1 MKPEAGQIY
10 GNRYRLVDRIA
21 IGGMGEVWRAHDE
34 VILRDV
40 AIKILKQEFMGDP
53 GFLERFRVEAKHA
66 ARVDHEGIADVY
78 DYGEG
83 GGSAYLVMELVAGES
98 LARIIEKRIRLTET
112 EVLSIIEQTARAL
125 HAAHE
130 DGLVHRDVKPGNLL
144 ITPSGRVK
152 ITDFGIA
159 RVADQV
165 ALTATGQVMGTVQ
178 YLSPEQATGKPATPA
193 TDIYSLGIVAYEALT
208 GRRPFT
214 GESQMVIA
222 MAQIND
228 KPPAMGED
236 IDHRVQDLILT
247 CLAKKPNQRPGSA
260 LDLSNRAKALRLQL
274 EGVAAT
280 EALEL
285 SELPT
290 VKTQRIEVDPKTEPA
305 EKLPVIWP
313 WLVLIG
319 VLFVVAA
326 GVLITIVLS
335 LMNDGPADESP
346 IPTVSP
352 SSIVTDDPSDEPRET
367 VVVLLTDVIGKNVAD
382 ASIFLRERGLLV
394 EAIPGEALD
403 PSDNRILTIYKAE
416 GLGQIPVGSTVK
428 IYYYIQQAVL
438 PSPSQTSPNPT
449 PSPTQSP
456 TPMPTPTPTPSPTPS
471 FTVLPSPTPSPT
483 ITNGED

>member
-40 AIKILKQEFMGDP
+40 AIKILKPEFMGDP
-53 GFLERFRVEAKHA
+53 GFLERFRVEARHA
-66 ARVDHEGIADVY
+66 ARVDHVGIADVY

-83 GGSAYLVMELVAGES
+83 SGSAYLVMELVSGDS
-98 LARIIEKRIRLTET
+98 LARIIEKRIRLTSV
-112 EVLSIIEQTARAL
+112 EVLSIMEQTARAL

-144 ITPSGRVK
+144 ITPGGKVK

-178 YLSPEQATGKPATPA
+178 YLAPEQATGKQATPS

-228 KPPAMGED
+228 KPPAMGQD
-236 IDHRVQDLILT
+236 IDQRVQDLVLA

-260 LDLSNRAKALRLQL
+260 LDLSNRARALRLQL
-274 EGVAAT
+274 EGVSPT
-280 EALEL
+280 EIFNQDQT
-285 SELPT
+285 PT
-290 VKTQRIEVDPKTEPA
+290 VRTRVIEPDPKTEPS
-305 EKLPVIWP
+305 EKPPIIWP
-313 WLVLIG
+313 WLALIG
-319 VLFVVAA
+319 LLFAAAA
-326 GVLITIVLS
+326 GVMIAIVLS
-335 LMNDGPADESP
+335 LMSEQQSEVPVPTFE
-346 IPTVSP
+346 PTVQP
-352 SSIVTDDPSDEPRET
+352 TETPTEDLTPT

-382 ASIFLRERGLLV
+382 ASIFLKERGLV
-394 EAIPGEALD
+394 VDAVPGEPLELED
-403 PSDNRILTIYKAE
+403 PRILTVYKAD
-416 GLGQIPVGSTVK
+416 GLGQVKVGATVK
-428 IYYYIQQAVL
+428 IYYYIQQT
-438 PSPSQTSPNPT
+438 PM
-449 PSPTQSP
+449 PSPTESTPGSVPTDTLSP
-456 TPMPTPTPTPSPTPS
+456 SPTPTPTPT
-471 FTVLPSPTPSPT
+471 
-483 ITNGED
+483 G

>member
-40 AIKILKQEFMGDP
+40 AIKILKPEFMGDP
-53 GFLERFRVEAKHA
+53 GFLERFRVEARHA

-83 GGSAYLVMELVAGES
+83 SGSAYLVMELVSGDS
-98 LARIIEKRIRLTET
+98 LARIIEKRIRLSGV
-112 EVLSIIEQTARAL
+112 EVLSIMEQTARAL

-144 ITPSGRVK
+144 ITPSGKVK

-178 YLSPEQATGKPATPA
+178 YLAPEQATGKQATPS

-228 KPPAMGED
+228 KPPAMDAD
-236 IDHRVQDLILT
+236 IDQRVQDLVLS

-260 LDLSNRAKALRLQL
+260 LDLSNRARALRLQL
-274 EGVAAT
+274 EGVSPT
-280 EALEL
+280 EIFNQDQT
-285 SELPT
+285 PT
-290 VKTQRIEVDPKTEPA
+290 VRTRVIEPDPKTEPS
-305 EKLPVIWP
+305 EKPPIIWP
-313 WLVLIG
+313 WLALIG
-319 VLFVVAA
+319 LLFAAAA
-326 GVLITIVLS
+326 GVMIAIVLS
-335 LMNDGPADESP
+335 LMSEQQSEVPVPTFE
-346 IPTVSP
+346 PTVQP
-352 SSIVTDDPSDEPRET
+352 TETPTEDLTPT

-382 ASIFLRERGLLV
+382 ASIFLKERGLV
-394 EAIPGEALD
+394 VDAVPGEPLELED
-403 PSDNRILTIYKAE
+403 PRILTVYKAD
-416 GLGQIPVGSTVK
+416 GLGQVKVGATVK
-428 IYYYIQQAVL
+428 IYYYIQQTPL
-438 PSPSQTSPNPT
+438 PDPTESTPGSVPTDTLSPS
-449 PSPTQSP
+449 
-456 TPMPTPTPTPSPTPS
+456 PTPTPTPT
-471 FTVLPSPTPSPT
+471 
-483 ITNGED
+483 G

>member
-40 AIKILKQEFMGDP
+40 AIKILKPEFMGDP
-53 GFLERFRVEAKHA
+53 GFLERFRVEARHA
-66 ARVDHEGIADVY
+66 ARVDHVGIADVY

-83 GGSAYLVMELVAGES
+83 SGSAYLVMELVSGDS
-98 LARIIEKRIRLTET
+98 LARIIEKRIRLTGV

-144 ITPSGRVK
+144 ITPGGKVK

-178 YLSPEQATGKPATPA
+178 YLAPEQATGKQATPS

-228 KPPAMGED
+228 KPPAMGQD
-236 IDHRVQDLILT
+236 IDQRVQDLVLA

-260 LDLSNRAKALRLQL
+260 LDLSNRARALRLQL
-274 EGVAAT
+274 EGVSPT
-280 EALEL
+280 EIFNQDQT
-285 SELPT
+285 PT
-290 VKTQRIEVDPKTEPA
+290 VRTRVIEPDPKTEPS
-305 EKLPVIWP
+305 EKPPIIWP
-313 WLVLIG
+313 WLALIG
-319 VLFVVAA
+319 LLFAAAA
-326 GVLITIVLS
+326 GVMIAIVLS
-335 LMNDGPADESP
+335 LMSEQQSEVPVPTFE
-346 IPTVSP
+346 PTVQP
-352 SSIVTDDPSDEPRET
+352 TETPTEDLIPT

-382 ASIFLRERGLLV
+382 ASIFLKERGLV
-394 EAIPGEALD
+394 VDAVPGEPLELED
-403 PSDNRILTIYKAE
+403 PRILTVYKAD
-416 GLGQIPVGSTVK
+416 GLGQVKVGATVK
-428 IYYYIQQAVL
+428 IYYYIQQTPL
-438 PSPSQTSPNPT
+438 PDPTESTPGSVPTDTLSPS
-449 PSPTQSP
+449 
-456 TPMPTPTPTPSPTPS
+456 PTPTPTPT
-471 FTVLPSPTPSPT
+471 
-483 ITNGED
+483 G

>member
-40 AIKILKQEFMGDP
+40 AIKILKPEFMGDP
-53 GFLERFRVEAKHA
+53 GFLERFRVEARHA

-83 GGSAYLVMELVAGES
+83 SGSAYLVMELVSGDS
-98 LARIIEKRIRLTET
+98 LARIIEKRIRLTGV

-144 ITPSGRVK
+144 ITPSGKVK

-178 YLSPEQATGKPATPA
+178 YLAPEQATGKQATPS

-236 IDHRVQDLILT
+236 IDQRVQDLVLS

-260 LDLSNRAKALRLQL
+260 LDLSNRARALRLQL
-274 EGVAAT
+274 EGISPT
-280 EALEL
+280 EVFNQDQT
-285 SELPT
+285 PT
-290 VKTQRIEVDPKTEPA
+290 VRTRVIEPDPKTEPS
-305 EKLPVIWP
+305 EKAPVIWP

-319 VLFVVAA
+319 LLFAAAA
-326 GVLITIVLS
+326 GVMIAIVLS
-335 LMNDGPADESP
+335 LMSEQQSEVPV
-346 IPTVSP
+346 PTFEP
-352 SSIVTDDPSDEPRET
+352 SVAPSETPTEDLTPT

-382 ASIFLRERGLLV
+382 ASIFLKERGLV
-394 EAIPGEALD
+394 VDAVPGEPLGLD
-403 PSDNRILTIYKAE
+403 DPRILTVYKAD
-416 GLGQIPVGSTVK
+416 GLGQVKVGATVK
-428 IYYYIQQAVL
+428 IYYYIQQTTIPAPTESVPGSEPTDGSIPL
-438 PSPSQTSPNPT
+438 PTSTGLPFPSPSPT
-449 PSPTQSP
+449 GGSG
-456 TPMPTPTPTPSPTPS
+456 
-471 FTVLPSPTPSPT
+471 
-483 ITNGED
+483 N

>member
-40 AIKILKQEFMGDP
+40 AIKILKPEFMGDP
-53 GFLERFRVEAKHA
+53 GFLERFRVEARHA

-83 GGSAYLVMELVAGES
+83 SGSAYLVMELVSGDS
-98 LARIIEKRIRLTET
+98 LARIIEKRIRLSSV

-144 ITPSGRVK
+144 ITPSGKVK

-178 YLSPEQATGKPATPA
+178 YLAPEQATGKQATPS

-228 KPPAMGED
+228 KPPAMDSD
-236 IDHRVQDLILT
+236 IDQRVQDLILS
-247 CLAKKPNQRPGSA
+247 CLAKKPSQRPGSA
-260 LDLSNRAKALRLQL
+260 LDLSNRARALRLQL
-274 EGVAAT
+274 EGVSPT
-280 EALEL
+280 EVFNQDQT
-285 SELPT
+285 PT
-290 VKTQRIEVDPKTEPA
+290 VRTRAIETDPKTEPP

-313 WLVLIG
+313 WLALIG
-319 VLFVVAA
+319 LLFAAAA
-326 GVLITIVLS
+326 GVMIAIVLS
-335 LMNDGPADESP
+335 MGGQQQNEVP
-346 IPTVSP
+346 IPTFEPTSTP
-352 SSIVTDDPSDEPRET
+352 SETETEPAGPT
-367 VVVLLTDVIGKNVAD
+367 VVVLLTDVIGKNVTD
-382 ASIFLRERGLLV
+382 ASIFLTELGLV
-394 EAIPGEALD
+394 VDAVPGEPLD
-403 PSDNRILTIYKAE
+403 PSDSRILNVYRAD
-416 GLGQIPVGSTVK
+416 GLGQVPVGSTVK
-428 IYYYIQQAVL
+428 IYYYIQQTEPTPTETTPA
-438 PSPSQTSPNPT
+438 PEPTDGSSPS
-449 PSPTQSP
+449 
-456 TPMPTPTPTPSPTPS
+456 PTPTPTPT
-471 FTVLPSPTPSPT
+471 
-483 ITNGED
+483 G

>member
-40 AIKILKQEFMGDP
+40 AIKILKPEFMGDP
-53 GFLERFRVEAKHA
+53 GFLERFRVEARHA

-83 GGSAYLVMELVAGES
+83 SGSAYLVMELVSGDS
-98 LARIIEKRIRLTET
+98 LARIIEKRIRLNAV
-112 EVLSIIEQTARAL
+112 EVLSIMEQTARAL

-144 ITPSGRVK
+144 ITPGGKVK

-178 YLSPEQATGKPATPA
+178 YLAPEQATGKQATPS

-228 KPPAMGED
+228 KPPAMGQD
-236 IDHRVQDLILT
+236 IDQRVQDLVLS

-260 LDLSNRAKALRLQL
+260 LDLSNRARALRLQL
-274 EGVAAT
+274 EGISPT
-280 EALEL
+280 EVFNQDQTQTVSTRVIEPNPQTD
-285 SELPT
+285 PT
-290 VKTQRIEVDPKTEPA
+290 
-305 EKLPVIWP
+305 EKPPIIWP
-313 WLVLIG
+313 WLALIG
-319 VLFVVAA
+319 LLFAAAA
-326 GVLITIVLS
+326 GVMIAIVLS
-335 LMNDGPADESP
+335 LMSEQQSEVPVPTFE
-346 IPTVSP
+346 PTVLP
-352 SSIVTDDPSDEPRET
+352 TETPTEEVTPT

-382 ASIFLRERGLLV
+382 ASIFLKERGLLV
-394 EAIPGEALD
+394 DAVPGEPLD
-403 PSDNRILTIYKAE
+403 LEDPRILTIYKAD
-416 GLGQIPVGSTVK
+416 GLGQVKVGATVK
-428 IYYYIQQAVL
+428 IYYYIQQITLPTPIESTPGSEPTDGSSPVPIPL
-438 PSPSQTSPNPT
+438 PSSTVVPVPSPSP
-449 PSPTQSP
+449 
-456 TPMPTPTPTPSPTPS
+456 
-471 FTVLPSPTPSPT
+471 
-483 ITNGED
+483 TNGSGN